1 MIPYTRVVNATIDSS
16 TPKGSSRP
24 GCAFFEFGTI
34 SAMASTPAM
43 TNGTFTRNTEPH
55 QKYLSSAP
63 PAIGPIAMAMPEA
76 PAHMPIAFGRSLG

>member
-43 TNGTFTRNTEPH
+43 TNGTFTRNTEPR
-55 QKYLSSAP
+55 QKYLSSVP
-63 PAIGPIAMAMPEA
+63 PRNRADRNGHAATRSCDRA
-76 PAHMPIAFGRSLG
+76 GRPAVRR